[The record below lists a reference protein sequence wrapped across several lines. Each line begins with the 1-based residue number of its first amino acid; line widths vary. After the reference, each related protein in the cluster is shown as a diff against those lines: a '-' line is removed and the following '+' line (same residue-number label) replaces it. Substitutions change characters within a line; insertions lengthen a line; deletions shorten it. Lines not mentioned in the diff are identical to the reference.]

1 LSTSSSTQ
9 TFYPPHIWSYIKRVV
24 VKKGGHS
31 PNVASAIT
39 ALNNYKPDSFGVT
52 IVGTV
57 EARKTRAGAAVI
69 YAQFSADGGTYD
81 VCLTLAE
88 IHLHTST
95 DVRNFAP
102 SVLKW
107 ALAPKETHSAVA

>member
-1 LSTSSSTQ
+1 
-9 TFYPPHIWSYIKRVV
+9 V
-24 VKKGGHS
+24 
-31 PNVASAIT
+31 

-52 IVGTV
+52 IVGTA
-57 EARKTRAGAAVI
+57 EERKTRAGATVI

-88 IHLHTST
+88 IQNLHTST

-107 ALAPKETHSAVA
+107 ALVPKETRNGVA